1 MKKVLLWIGAI
12 LLTPILLFVVLTVLL
27 YLPPVQQWAVGKAT
41 AYASRETGMDISV
54 GRIKLVFPLDLGVD
68 DILVTRPSD
77 SIPQF
82 RDTIA
87 DISRVVV
94 DVRLRPLFSG
104 RVVVDELEISR
115 AAINTVGLVPSAH
128 VRGTLGRLAMKSRG
142 IDLSQGTVHI
152 DDAQLSD
159 ARVMVAFSD
168 TVPEDTTTSAALW
181 KIVADRVALERT
193 DLVLHT
199 PGDTIRLHA
208 YMGSAEALRTS
219 VDLATSAYGVG
230 SLTLTDGAVDYDM
243 TMEPRAKDGLDANHI
258 SLSKIAVAL
267 DSIYYCAPSARLNIR
282 RFAMRER
289 SGIEISDIEGEVRM
303 DSVRLHLPRFII
315 RTPDSELEAHVAM
328 DLNAMDKD
336 APGHVSLRLM
346 ASLGKQDI
354 MRFCGGLPSQFVRS
368 YPNRPLTL
376 RASAGG
382 NMRHV
387 DLTGLTVELPT
398 AFSLTA
404 DGSVD
409 NISDMK
415 RLRADV
421 RLKGRTQDLSFLTA
435 LAGAATAKNYRVPNG
450 ITLDGRFTAN
460 GSRYGTNLKLG
471 EGGGT
476 LNVEGSFDA
485 SAMAYRATVDVDR
498 INLHHFM
505 PHDSLYTVTA
515 SAEVDGRGTD
525 MLSRRSRLTAN
536 VEVERLDYGKAWRLG
551 NVKANVRLAD
561 GRAKADVESRNELAD
576 GTVSLDALLDPK
588 RIEATLSTDLS
599 RVDLYRLRLVEKP
612 MQTGMCAHV
621 DVASDMKQSH
631 AVKGYFN
638 DFTIRTEKKTYRP
651 KDLTLDML
659 TCCDTTWAKVSSGN
673 LNLYMTAGCGY
684 EELAAQGRKLADEMM
699 TQMSNKVIDQPRLR
713 ELLPVMELRLTS
725 GADNPVANMLRFR
738 GITFNDFAFDMRTS
752 PQEGINGDM
761 RVYSLMAD
769 SMRIDTIRM
778 HIRQEESNVRFSG
791 IVQNNRKNPQF
802 VFKTLMSGTFLERGA
817 EVNLRYYDRDDRL
830 GVLIGTRAEVCDS
843 GIQVRFL
850 PDRPTLGYKEFN
862 LNHDNFILLGRDRR
876 VGAKIDLVAADGTGV
891 KIYSNDKNPEMLQ
904 DLTVSLNQFDL
915 DKITSV
921 MPYAPRISGLLNG
934 DFHLMLDRDR
944 QLAMVSDMSV
954 RKMTYEKCPMGDIGS
969 EFAYLMKDDS
979 THVVEAT
986 LTQNGREVGLL
997 SGTYSNDGKDGW
1009 LDATF
1014 DMTRFPLAT
1023 VNGFMPDQLF
1033 GLTGYAEGRVSVKG
1047 APSRPVI
1054 DGEVLLDSSYLVS
1067 VPYGVT
1073 LRFDNDPVR
1082 VVGSNLLFE
1091 NFTMYAYNDNP
1102 LNIAGNIDFS
1112 NFDRIT
1118 MDMRMRARDYQ
1129 LINAKKVR
1137 GSVAYGKAFVNFM
1150 GSLKGDLDNLQMR
1163 GQLDV
1168 LGKTDMTYI
1177 LEDSPLNSDDRLKDL
1192 VTFTDF
1198 RDTTHVNVKRPPI
1211 GGLDMLLMV
1220 NIEQGAHVFCA
1231 LNADQSNYVSL
1242 EGGGELRMEYNP
1254 TNDMQLFGRYT
1265 INSGTMKYSL
1275 PIIPLKTFTIEQ
1287 GSYIEF
1293 TGDMMNP
1300 RLNLTATEEVKTLV
1314 HTEDG
1319 GNSRSVMFNCGV
1331 KVTKTLNDMGLEF
1344 TLEAPEDMT
1353 LTNELAAM
1361 SAEERGKLAVLMLS
1375 TGMYIADGNTGK
1387 FSMNSALNSFL
1398 QNEINNIAGNALRTV
1413 DISLGLD
1420 QNSDATGNT
1429 YNDYSFKFAKRFWN
1443 NRVSFVIGGK
1453 LSDNSSEAMG
1463 VEQDQTFIDNVSLEY
1478 RIDQTAMRYVR
1489 LFYNKEAYDML
1500 EGRITE
1506 YGAGFVW
1513 RKKAD
1518 RFWQLFNFRSNDTSK
1533 NARQMPYPL
1542 MDRSGRS
1549 VVRPSTGTAGASDI
1563 PSKTTTLS
1571 VKQDTLTTDEDK
1583 K

>member
-1 MKKVLLWIGAI
+1 MKKIFLWIVAV
-12 LLTPILLFVVLTVLL
+12 LLTPILLFVILTVLL
-27 YLPPVQQWAVGKAT
+27 YLPPVQQWAVDKAA

-68 DILVTRPSD
+68 DILVTQPSD
-77 SIPQF
+77 SLPQR

-115 AAINTVGLVPSAH
+115 AAVNTVGLVPSAH

-142 IDLSQGTVHI
+142 IDLGAGTVHI
-152 DDAQLSD
+152 DEAELSD
-159 ARVMVAFSD
+159 ARVMVALSD

-181 KIVADRVALERT
+181 KIFADRVTIDRT

-208 YMGSAEALRTS
+208 YMGRAEALRTS
-219 VDLATSAYGVG
+219 VDLAAAAYGVG
-230 SLTLTDGAVDYDM
+230 SLTWRDGALDYDM
-243 TMEPRAKDGLDANHI
+243 PMEPRAKDGLDANHI
-258 SLSKIAVAL
+258 ALSGVDIAL
-267 DSIYYCAPSARLNIR
+267 DSIYYCAPETRLNIR

-289 SGIEISDIEGEVRM
+289 SGIEISDLTGEVRM
-303 DSVRLHLPRFII
+303 DSVRLHLPRLVV
-315 RTPDSELEAHVAM
+315 RTPDSELEARVVM
-328 DLNAMDKD
+328 DLNAMDKVR
-336 APGHVSLRLM
+336 PGQVSLRLM

-354 MRFCGGLPSQFVRS
+354 MRFCGGLPPQFIRS
-368 YPNRPLTL
+368 YPNRPLTV

-404 DGSVD
+404 DGSAD
-409 NISDMK
+409 NLSDTK
-415 RLRADV
+415 RLRADI
-421 RLKGRTQDLSFLTA
+421 RLKGRTQDLSFLMS
-435 LAGAATAKNYRVPNG
+435 LADAATARNYRLPRG
-450 ITLDGRFTAN
+450 ITLDGRLTAA
-460 GSRYGTNLKLG
+460 GSRYGAKLKLG

-476 LNVEGSFDA
+476 VSMDGSFDA
-485 SAMAYRATVDVDR
+485 AAEAYRAKVDVDR

-505 PHDSLYTVTA
+505 PHDSLYLVTA
-515 SAEVDGRGTD
+515 RAEVNGRGTD
-525 MLSRRSRLTAN
+525 MLSRRSRLMAKAS
-536 VEVERLDYGKAWRLG
+536 VDRLDYGTAWRLG
-551 NVKANVRLAD
+551 DIKVNANIAD
-561 GRAKADVESRNELAD
+561 GRAAVDVVSHNQLAD
-576 GTVSLDALLDPK
+576 GAVSLDALLDSK
-588 RIEATLSTDLS
+588 RIDATLSTDLS
-599 RVDLYRLRLVEKP
+599 RADLYRLRLTQKP
-612 MQTGMCAHV
+612 MQAGMCAHI
-621 DVASDMKQSH
+621 DLTSDLKQSH
-631 AVKGYFN
+631 SVRGYFN
-638 DFTIRTEKKTYRP
+638 DFTIRTEKKTFRP
-651 KDLTLDML
+651 KDLSVNVL
-659 TCCDTTWAKVSSGN
+659 TCPDTTWAKVSSGN
-673 LNLYMTAGCGY
+673 LDLYMTAGCGY
-684 EELAAQGRKLADEMM
+684 EKLAYHGNMLIEEI
-699 TQMSNKVIDQPRLR
+699 MSQTRNKVIDQPRLR
-713 ELLPVMELRLTS
+713 ELLPVMELRVNS
-725 GADNPVANMLRFR
+725 GMDNPVANFLRFR
-738 GITFNDFAFDMRTS
+738 GLTFNDFVIDMTTS
-752 PQEGINGDM
+752 PADGINGDM
-761 RVYSLMAD
+761 RIYSLTVD
-769 SMRIDTIRM
+769 SMRLDTIRL
-778 HIRQEESNVRFSG
+778 HIRQEAENVRFSG

-802 VFKTLMSGTFLERGA
+802 VFKTLMAGTILERGA
-817 EVNLRYYDRDDRL
+817 EINLRYYDRNDKL
-830 GVLIGTRAEVCDS
+830 GLLVGSRAEVCDS
-843 GIQVRFL
+843 GIRVRFL

-862 LNHDNFILLGRDRR
+862 LNHDNFVFLGRDRR
-876 VGAKIDLVAADGTGV
+876 IEAKVDLVADDGTGV
-891 KIYSNDKNPEMLQ
+891 KIYSDDQNRDMLQ

-934 DFHLMLDRDR
+934 DFHLMLDKER
-944 QLAMVSDMSV
+944 QLTMVSDMSV
-954 RKMTYEKCPMGDIGS
+954 RKMSYENCPMGDIGS
-969 EFAYLMKDDS
+969 EFAYLMRDDS
-979 THVVEAT
+979 THAVEAT

-997 SGTYSNDGKDGW
+997 SGTYLNRGKDGY

-1014 DMTRFPLAT
+1014 DMMRFPLST
-1023 VNGFMPDQLF
+1023 INGFLGDQLF
-1033 GLTGYAEGRVSVKG
+1033 GLKGYAEGSLGVKG
-1047 APSRPVI
+1047 APSRPQV
-1054 DGEVLLDSSYLVS
+1054 DGEVMLDSSYLVS

-1082 VVGSNLLFE
+1082 IVGSNLLFE
-1091 NFTMYAYNDNP
+1091 NFTMYAHNDNP

-1112 NFDRIT
+1112 NLDHIT

-1129 LINAKKVR
+1129 LINAKQTR
-1137 GSVAYGKAFVNFM
+1137 GSIAYGKAFVNFM
-1150 GSLKGDLDNLQMR
+1150 GYLKGDLDNLQMR

-1198 RDTTHVNVKRPPI
+1198 RDTAHVEVKKPPI
-1211 GGLDMLLMV
+1211 GGLDMLLMM

-1231 LNADQSNYVSL
+1231 LNADRSNYVSL

-1275 PIIPLKTFTIEQ
+1275 PIIPLKTFNIEQ

-1300 RLNLTATEEVKTLV
+1300 RLNLSATESVKTLV
-1314 HTEDG
+1314 GSEG
-1319 GNSRSVMFNCGV
+1319 EGNSRSVLFNCGV

-1361 SAEERGKLAVLMLS
+1361 SAEERGKIAVLMLS

-1398 QNEINNIAGNALRTV
+1398 QSEINNIAGNALRTV
-1413 DISLGLD
+1413 DISVGLD
-1420 QNSDATGNT
+1420 QNTDGTGNT

-1443 NRVSFVIGGK
+1443 NRFSFVIGGK
-1453 LSDNSSEAMG
+1453 LSDNSADAMEA
-1463 VEQDQTFIDNVSLEY
+1463 EQDQTFIDNVSLEY
-1478 RIDQTAMRYVR
+1478 RLDQTAMRYVR

-1500 EGRITE
+1500 EGRVTK

-1518 RFWQLFNFRSNDTSK
+1518 RFWQLFNFRSKDPAK
-1533 NARQMPYPL
+1533 NAMPQTLRP
-1542 MDRSGRS
+1542 MAQPAGDRPRN
-1549 VVRPSTGTAGASDI
+1549 TAI
-1563 PSKTTTLS
+1563 P
-1571 VKQDTLTTDEDK
+1571 VKQDTLTTDENK

>member
-1 MKKVLLWIGAI
+1 MKKIFLWIGAI
-12 LLTPILLFVVLTVLL
+12 LLTPVLLFVILTVLL

-68 DILVTRPSD
+68 DILVTQPSD
-77 SIPQF
+77 SLPQR

-94 DVRLRPLFSG
+94 DVRLWPLFSG
-104 RVVVDELEISR
+104 NVVVDELEISR

-128 VRGTLGRLAMKSRG
+128 VRGTLGRLAMRSRG
-142 IDLSQGTVHI
+142 IDLGRGTVNI
-152 DDAQLSD
+152 DDAELSD
-159 ARVMVAFSD
+159 ARVMVALND
-168 TVPEDTTTSAALW
+168 TVAEDTTTSAALW
-181 KIVADRVALERT
+181 KIVADRVTIERT
-193 DLVLHT
+193 DLVLLT

-208 YMGSAEALRTS
+208 YMGRAEALRTS

-230 SLTLTDGAVDYDM
+230 SLTLADGAVDYDM
-243 TMEPRAKDGLDANHI
+243 TMEPRAKDGLDANHV
-258 SLSKIAVAL
+258 SLSRIAVAL
-267 DSIYYCAPSARLNIR
+267 DSIYYCAPETRLNIR

-289 SGIEISDIEGEVRM
+289 SGIEISDIVGEVRM
-303 DSVRLHLPRFII
+303 DSVRLHLPRLVL
-315 RTPDSELEAHVAM
+315 RTPDSELEARVAM
-328 DLNAMDKD
+328 DLNAMDKV

-346 ASLGKQDI
+346 GSIGKQDI
-354 MRFCGGLPSQFVRS
+354 MRFCGGLSPQFVRS

-387 DLTGLTVELPT
+387 DLTGLAVELPT

-404 DGSVD
+404 DGRAD
-409 NISDMK
+409 NLSDMK
-415 RLRADV
+415 RLRADI

-435 LAGAATAKNYRVPNG
+435 LADAATARNYRVPHG
-450 ITLDGRFTAN
+450 ITLDGRLTAD
-460 GSRYGTNLKLG
+460 GSRYGAKLKLG

-476 LNVEGSFDA
+476 VSVDGSFDA
-485 SAMAYRATVDVDR
+485 GAMAYRATVDVDR

-515 SAEVDGRGTD
+515 RAEVDGRGTD
-525 MLSRRSRLTAN
+525 MLSRRSRLTAKA
-536 VEVERLDYGKAWRLG
+536 EVSRFDYGTAWRLG
-551 NVKANVRLAD
+551 NIRADVRMAD
-561 GRAKADVESRNELAD
+561 GHARADIESRNELAD

-588 RIEATLSTDLS
+588 RVEATLSTDLG
-599 RVDLYRLRLVEKP
+599 RADLYRLRLVEKP
-612 MQTGMCAHV
+612 MQVGMCAHV

-673 LNLYMTAGCGY
+673 LDLYMTAGCGY
-684 EELAAQGRKLADEMM
+684 EELAAQGRTLAGEMM
-699 TQMSNKVIDQPRLR
+699 AQMNNKVIDQPRLR

-725 GADNPVANMLRFR
+725 GTDNPVANMLRFR
-738 GITFNDFAFDMRTS
+738 GITFDDFAIDMRTS

-761 RVYSLMAD
+761 RVYSLTAD

-791 IVQNNRKNPQF
+791 IVQNNRRNPQF
-802 VFKTLMSGTFLERGA
+802 VFKTLMAGTILERGA
-817 EVNLRYYDRDDRL
+817 ELNLRYYDRDDRL

-843 GIQVRFL
+843 GLQVHLL

-876 VGAKIDLVAADGTGV
+876 IEAKVDLVADDGTGV
-891 KIYSNDKNPEMLQ
+891 KIYSDDRNPDMLQ
-904 DLTVSLNQFDL
+904 DITVSLNQFDL

-934 DFHLMLDRDR
+934 DFHLMLDKER

-969 EFAYLMKDDS
+969 EFAYLMRDDS

-997 SGTYSNDGKDGW
+997 SGTYRDEGKDGY

-1033 GLTGYAEGRVSVKG
+1033 GLTGYAEGRVTVKG
-1047 APSRPVI
+1047 VPSRPVV

-1112 NFDRIT
+1112 NLDRIT

-1129 LINAKKVR
+1129 LINAKQTR

-1198 RDTTHVNVKRPPI
+1198 RDTAHVEVKRPPI

-1220 NIEQGAHVFCA
+1220 NIEQGAHIFCA
-1231 LNADQSNYVSL
+1231 LNADRSNYVSL

-1254 TNDMQLFGRYT
+1254 TDDMQLFGRYT

-1275 PIIPLKTFTIEQ
+1275 PIIPLKTFKIAQ

-1314 HTEDG
+1314 STEDG
-1319 GNSRSVMFNCGV
+1319 GNSRSVLFNCGV

-1344 TLEAPEDMT
+1344 TLDAPEDMT

-1361 SAEERGKLAVLMLS
+1361 SAEERGKIAVLMLS

-1398 QNEINNIAGNALRTV
+1398 QSEINSIAGNALRTV
-1413 DISLGLD
+1413 DISVGMD

-1463 VEQDQTFIDNVSLEY
+1463 AEQDQTFIDNVSLEY

-1518 RFWQLFNFRSNDTSK
+1518 RFWQLFNFRSNDTSR
-1533 NARQMPYPL
+1533 NAPQAPF
-1542 MDRSGRS
+1542 
-1549 VVRPSTGTAGASDI
+1549 RPVPTPAGVNPEHTAL
-1563 PSKTTTLS
+1563 P
-1571 VKQDTLTTDEDK
+1571 VKQDTLTTDENK